1 MVNASTENK
10 PGVSFKGMKEALK
23 LFMFLKPY
31 KGLYLAG
38 MVMLIFSTLTT
49 LMFPILVGEMTKVL
63 EGKSVFSLNNV
74 AAVFGI
80 VLLSQGIFSYFR
92 VLFFAVVSEKA
103 TADIRK
109 ILYKKIITTP
119 IPFFENNRVG
129 DLISRLS
136 SDVSAIQNVLTTT
149 VAEFFR
155 QIATLVL
162 GLTYLF
168 YVSWQLTLF
177 MLATFPVTVLAALLF
192 GRYVRRLSRAVQ
204 TRLAEANIVVD
215 ESFQSI
221 STVKAYTNEK
231 LEYGRY
237 SGLIG
242 EVVKLSI
249 KLARYRGMFI
259 SFFVIGLFGGVCL
272 VIWFG
277 GNLVLEGQLI
287 LSELVAFLLQSLF
300 IAGSLAGLGEIY
312 TSVQRSI
319 GASERIFEILE
330 EPSEVDMDQE
340 PEPLRYKGEIGF
352 RNVSFAYP
360 SRKDVTVLKDIDL
373 TIPAG
378 QKIALVGHSG
388 AGKSTLVQLLM
399 KYYPLEEGAILMD
412 GKSIGDINIT
422 ELRNNMAIVPQEVLL
437 FGGTIRENIEYGK
450 PGATEAEIKE
460 AARKANALEFID
472 RFPEGFETRVGERGI
487 KLSGGQKQRVAI
499 ARAILKNPAV
509 LILDEATSALDSHS
523 ERLIQEALKELM
535 KNRTSIIIAHRLA
548 TIQHVDRIY
557 VLEDGRIVESGTH
570 ENLLSD
576 SGGVYAQF
584 VKMQFDALLNSKEQV

>member
-1 MVNASTENK
+1 MTDSAVENK
-10 PGVSFKGMKEALK
+10 PRFSIKGMKEALK
-23 LFMFLKPY
+23 LFRFLKPY
-31 KGLYLAG
+31 RGLYLAG

-63 EGKSVFSLNNV
+63 EGKSAFNLNHV
-74 AAVFGI
+74 AMVFGI
-80 VLLSQGIFSYFR
+80 VLLSQGVFSYFR

-109 ILYKKIITTP
+109 LLYRKIVTTP

-136 SDVSAIQNVLTTT
+136 SDVGAVQNVLTTT

-155 QIATLVL
+155 QVATLVL
-162 GLTYLF
+162 GLAYLF

-192 GRYVRRLSRAVQ
+192 GRFVRRLSRAVQ
-204 TRLAEANIVVD
+204 ARLAEANIVVD

-231 LEYGRY
+231 LEFGRY
-237 SGLIG
+237 SALIA
-242 EVVKLSI
+242 EVVKLSV
-249 KLARYRGMFI
+249 KLARYRGIFI
-259 SFFVIGLFGGVCL
+259 SFFIVGLFGGVCL

-277 GNLVLEGQLI
+277 GNLVLEGRLI
-287 LSELVAFLLQSLF
+287 LSDLVAFLLQSLF

-312 TSVQRSI
+312 ASVQRSI

-330 EPSEVDMDQE
+330 EPSEVDIDRE
-340 PEPLRYKGEIGF
+340 PEPVRYEGEIRF
-352 RNVSFAYP
+352 REVSFAYP
-360 SRKDVTVLKDIDL
+360 SRKDVTVLKGIDL
-373 TIPAG
+373 SIPAG

-388 AGKSTLVQLLM
+388 AGKSTIVQLLM
-399 KYYPLEEGAILMD
+399 KYYPLEEGEILMD
-412 GKSIGDINIT
+412 GKNISEINVT
-422 ELRNNMAIVPQEVLL
+422 ELRSNMAIVPQEVLL
-437 FGGTIRENIEYGK
+437 FGGSIRENIEYGK
-450 PGATEAEIKE
+450 PGATEEEIRE

-472 RFPEGFETRVGERGI
+472 RFPEGLETRVGERGI
-487 KLSGGQKQRVAI
+487 KLSGGQKQRIAI
-499 ARAILKNPAV
+499 ARAILKDPAV

-557 VLEDGRIVESGTH
+557 VLEEGRIVESGTH

-576 SGGVYAQF
+576 SEGVYAQL
-584 VKMQFDALLNSKEQV
+584 VKMQFDALLNPKEQV

>member
-1 MVNASTENK
+1 MVNASPENK
-10 PGVSFKGMKEALK
+10 PRFSFKGLKEALK
-23 LFMFLKPY
+23 LFRFLRPY

-49 LMFPILVGEMTKVL
+49 LMFPILVGEMTRVL
-63 EGKSVFSLNNV
+63 EGKSVFSLNHV

-80 VLLSQGIFSYFR
+80 VLLSQGVFSYFR

-109 ILYKKIITTP
+109 LLYKKIITTP

-136 SDVSAIQNVLTTT
+136 SDVGAIQNVLTTT

-162 GLTYLF
+162 GLAYLF

-192 GRYVRRLSRAVQ
+192 GRFVRRLSRAVQ
-204 TRLAEANIVVD
+204 ARLAEANIVVD

-237 SGLIG
+237 SLLIS

-249 KLARYRGMFI
+249 RLARYRGIFI
-259 SFFVIGLFGGVCL
+259 SFFIVGLFGGVCL

-287 LSELVAFLLQSLF
+287 LSDLVAFLLQSLF

-312 TSVQRSI
+312 ASVQRSV

-330 EPSEVDMDQE
+330 EPSEVDMDREAE
-340 PEPLRYKGEIGF
+340 PVRYNGEIRF
-352 RNVSFAYP
+352 RAVSFAYP
-360 SRKDVTVLKDIDL
+360 SRKDVPVLKDIDL
-373 TIPAG
+373 SVPAG

-388 AGKSTLVQLLM
+388 AGKSTVVQLLM
-399 KYYPLEEGAILMD
+399 KYYRLEEGDILMD
-412 GKSIGDINIT
+412 GKSIGDINVT
-422 ELRNNMAIVPQEVLL
+422 ELRSNMAIVPQEVLL
-437 FGGTIRENIEYGK
+437 FGGSIRENIEYGK
-450 PGATEAEIKE
+450 PGATEEEIRE

-472 RFPEGFETRVGERGI
+472 RFPEGLETRVGERGI
-487 KLSGGQKQRVAI
+487 KLSGGQKQRIAI
-499 ARAILKNPAV
+499 ARAILKDPAV

-557 VLEDGRIVESGTH
+557 VLEEGRIVESGTH

-576 SGGVYAQF
+576 TEGVYAQL